1 MGGLVA
7 VYNGL
12 NMTQEIRDLAP
23 KNIAIYKLPAMP
35 SYSHIRQF
43 INCGSDLAFSESD

>member
-1 MGGLVA
+1 MA

-12 NMTQEIRDLAP
+12 NMTQEIRDLLTP
-23 KNIAIYKLPAMP
+23 KNTAIYKLPAMP

-43 INCGSDLAFSESD
+43 INCGSDPAFSDSKMC